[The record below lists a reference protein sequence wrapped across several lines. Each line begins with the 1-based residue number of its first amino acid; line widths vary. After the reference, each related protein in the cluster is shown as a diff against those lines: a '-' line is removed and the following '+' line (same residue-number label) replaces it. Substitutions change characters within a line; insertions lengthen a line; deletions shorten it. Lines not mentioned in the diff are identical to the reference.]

1 MFDYKNLSLEEK
13 AARLIMIDVP
23 GTVLSGESIEHLRS
37 FAWNGV
43 ILFAKNVQDRL
54 QTEAFIESL
63 HKNAK
68 RPFFIAVDQEG
79 GLVDRFRF
87 PEMSLS
93 PGAMALGNTDD
104 PQAVYEAHRIMG
116 EELKALGVHIDFAP
130 CIDINNN
137 PDNPIIGVRSFA
149 EAPEKVARMGV
160 QALKGL
166 REGGVIP
173 TVKHFPGHGNTDRD
187 SHLALPRIN
196 SSREELEKTE
206 LVPFKAAI
214 EAGVEAIM
222 TAHIIFPA
230 IDPQLPATLSKAALT
245 DLLRGEMGYK
255 GVIVTD
261 SLSMQA
267 IADHWG
273 FAEASVLSVEAGADL
288 ILALGSFERQKE
300 ALQGIIEAVKSGR
313 LSEAR
318 LDESLAR
325 LAEWEDK
332 LANRPQHSLPDT
344 EAHKAAMRK
353 ITERTPAV
361 LRNDAHLLPLRLQ
374 PGQKVAVVMPDLLP
388 QSPLG
393 EVSKAVSLKPILAE
407 YGIEAQEFNFN
418 TAAFG
423 APLKQLVQDASAFD
437 YVILALYAR
446 GELSDAQKELA
457 REIPA
462 VCENTIIV
470 PLSSPYIMKAV
481 PQAHTVITAYNYGQL
496 SLEAL
501 VKRMVE
507 G

>member
-1 MFDYKNLSLEEK
+1 MFDYKNMSLEDK

-23 GTVLSGESIEHLRS
+23 GTVLSGESREHLRKY
-37 FAWNGV
+37 AWNGV
-43 ILFAKNVQDRL
+43 ILFAKNVQDRP

-68 RPFFIAVDQEG
+68 AEMFIAIDQEG

-93 PGAMALGNTDD
+93 PGAMALGHTDD
-104 PQAVYEAHRIMG
+104 PKAVYEAHRIMG
-116 EELKALGVHIDFAP
+116 QELKDLGVHIDFAP

-149 EAPEKVARMGV
+149 ETSDKVALMGV

-187 SHLALPRIN
+187 SHLALPCIN

-206 LVPFKAAI
+206 LVPFKAAV
-214 EAGVEAIM
+214 EAEAEAIM
-222 TAHIIFPA
+222 TAHIVFPA
-230 IDPQLPATLSKAALT
+230 LDPQLPATLSKAILT
-245 DLLRGEMGYK
+245 DLLRRDLGYK

-267 IADHWG
+267 IADRWG
-273 FAEASVLSVEAGADL
+273 FAEASVLSIEAGADL

-300 ALQGIIEAVKSGR
+300 ALQGIVEAVRTGR

-325 LAEWEDK
+325 LAKWGGK
-332 LANRPQHSLPDT
+332 LANRPLGTIRDT
-344 EAHKAAMRK
+344 DSHRSAMRE
-353 ITERTPAV
+353 ITERTPAI
-361 LRNDAHLLPLRLQ
+361 LNNAKGLLPLKPA
-374 PGQKVAVVMPDLLP
+374 PGERVAVIMPDLLP

-393 EVSKAVSLKPILAE
+393 EVSRAVSIKPILAQ
-407 YGIEAQEFNFN
+407 YGIEAEEFNFH
-418 TAAFG
+418 TSAFG
-423 APLKQLVQDASAFD
+423 APLKQLVQDVSSFD
-437 YVILALYAR
+437 YIILALYAR
-446 GELSDAQKELA
+446 GELSDTQKELA

-462 VCENTIIV
+462 VCGKTIIV
-470 PLSSPYIMKAV
+470 PLSSPYIMKDI

-501 VKRMVE
+501 VKKIAE